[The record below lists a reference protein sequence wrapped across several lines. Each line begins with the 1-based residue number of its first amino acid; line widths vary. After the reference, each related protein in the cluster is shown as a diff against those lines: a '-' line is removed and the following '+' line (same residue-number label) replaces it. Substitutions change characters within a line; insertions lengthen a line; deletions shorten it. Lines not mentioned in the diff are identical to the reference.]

1 MYSSGSLNLNDS
13 PKLTTSTY
21 ECHNFTHREQN
32 RETLFPVKLT
42 FVCHSTLCNSYSY
55 EGCCVIN
62 NSDILLIAELP

>member
-1 MYSSGSLNLNDS
+1 MKSSESLDSNDS

-21 ECHNFTHREQN
+21 EGHKFPHRKLN